1 MTLALQDLHKSF
13 GEKKVLRGISLEAS
27 SGKAVGLL
35 GRNGAGKTTTIR
47 IVMDVFPADSGQVL
61 LDGKRFNRASVKIG
75 YLPEERGLYPRKK
88 VMDQLLYFAA
98 LRGVPHRKAA
108 ETATGLLKRLEADE
122 YAGRRLN
129 TLSKG
134 NAQKIQL
141 AAALI
146 TDPDIVIL
154 DEPFSGFDPVNAGL
168 LKSVVREQIGA
179 GKIVFFSC
187 HQMDYIEEFCEE
199 IAILNGGGIA
209 VHGKIRDIKRSF
221 DRRTVR
227 LYTQEPEKV
236 AAHVGAT
243 CRQWV
248 EHNEGE
254 REGLTVV
261 LRESGMVGA
270 LMRHLAAG
278 DLPLEG
284 FVVVEPTLT
293 DIFVKYAG
301 DGV

>member
-1 MTLALQDLHKSF
+1 MTLSLRELHKNF
-13 GEKKVLRGISLEAS
+13 GEKQVLRGISLDAS

-47 IVMDVFPADSGQVL
+47 IVMDVFPADSGEVL
-61 LDGKRFNRASVKIG
+61 LDGRPFTRDAVRIG

-88 VMDQLLYFAA
+88 IMDQLLYFAA
-98 LRGVPHRKAA
+98 LKGLPRDMAKASA
-108 ETATGLLKRLEADE
+108 ARLLERLEAGE
-122 YAGRRLN
+122 YADRLLN

-141 AAALI
+141 ASALI
-146 TDPDIVIL
+146 TDPDIVVL
-154 DEPFSGFDPVNAGL
+154 DEPFSGFDPVNAGI
-168 LKSVVREQIGA
+168 LKSVVKEQIEA

-199 IAILNGGGIA
+199 IAILNGGKIA
-209 VHGKIRDIKRSF
+209 VKGKIRDIKRSF

-227 LYTQEPEKV
+227 LFTQEPDIV
-236 AAHVGAT
+236 AKHIGAACT
-243 CRQWV
+243 QWV
-248 EHNEGE
+248 EHSGAE
-254 REGLTVV
+254 REGLTVT

-270 LMRHLAAG
+270 LMRHLTAG

-284 FVVVEPTLT
+284 FVVAEPTLT